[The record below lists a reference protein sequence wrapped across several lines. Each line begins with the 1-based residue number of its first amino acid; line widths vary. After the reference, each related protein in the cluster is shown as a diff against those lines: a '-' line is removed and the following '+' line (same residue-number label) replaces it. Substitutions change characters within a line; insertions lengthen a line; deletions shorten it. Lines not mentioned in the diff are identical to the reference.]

1 MALAKGLTAVKW
13 RDVRIL
19 FAREMR
25 TAVRERTVI
34 VNGLLMPIFL
44 YPLMMWATFTA
55 LVFVQGLT
63 EGYASRVAFLEVPPA
78 HRELLDTLAARGD
91 IDLREAD
98 ADRAFGWLDS
108 GDLDAVAE
116 LLPAEGGAAALADN
130 FRVRISYDRSE
141 ERSVQARSRVRAIVD
156 DYQAS
161 WIRREA
167 EALGITEDDLE
178 QFRVV
183 SRNVSTGREMGS
195 IVLSRM
201 IPLFLVV
208 MVAVGCFIPAIDTT
222 AGERER
228 STWETTMTVAAS
240 RSSIVVAKYL
250 HVAALGIIAGVLNV
264 VAVFVSIGAVLRPLM
279 GGAGGG
285 LSFSIPWLAV
295 PVMSL
300 GVVCLA
306 LFFAAAMMILAA
318 FAQTFKEGQAMVAP
332 VYGLVLL
339 PLLLGTQT
347 DRTLTP
353 LIAAIP
359 VANVAMMIRDAL
371 TGVFLWPL
379 IGETILVT
387 LATVVGC
394 IAFARGVLQFE
405 EFLVGSHDG
414 SFWRF
419 LTRWIVRREM
429 FASGRSR
436 NAAQAT
442 GD

>member
-1 MALAKGLTAVKW
+1 
-13 RDVRIL
+13 
-19 FAREMR
+19 
-25 TAVRERTVI
+25 
-34 VNGLLMPIFL
+34 
-44 YPLMMWATFTA
+44 
-55 LVFVQGLT
+55 
-63 EGYASRVAFLEVPPA
+63 
-78 HRELLDTLAARGD
+78 
-91 IDLREAD
+91 
-98 ADRAFGWLDS
+98 
-108 GDLDAVAE
+108 
-116 LLPAEGGAAALADN
+116 
-130 FRVRISYDRSE
+130 
-141 ERSVQARSRVRAIVD
+141 
-156 DYQAS
+156 
-161 WIRREA
+161 
-167 EALGITEDDLE
+167 
-178 QFRVV
+178 
-183 SRNVSTGREMGS
+183 
-195 IVLSRM
+195 
-201 IPLFLVV
+201 
-208 MVAVGCFIPAIDTT
+208 
-222 AGERER
+222 
-228 STWETTMTVAAS
+228 MTVAAS

-300 GVVCLA
+300 GAVCLA